1 MIKFNCTKC
10 NHAYRVGDEYADS
23 KVRCKACGT
32 VNAVPAPEEEKV
44 GCGDSVARFNG
55 LLQELLECE
64 RKAPTLDFEAG

>member
-10 NHAYRVGDEYADS
+10 NHAYRVGDEYVGK

-32 VNAVPAPEEEKV
+32 VNAVPGPEETV